1 MFRSFIYLDTDK
13 LNTYKRQIEGSTL
26 NLKSATMKKSKNAS
40 AEFKGLGG
48 KISNETQV
56 EGEYTSDPSYEY
68 DKFEVLLNDMLG
80 DNYFDL
86 VLNDFDPTT
95 LPAMSI
101 MRINSPFTVP
111 ESFDM
116 VNVIEKF
123 KPMLMGQIDTNST
136 GEQEALESILG
147 KASADV
153 PIISEFEDV
162 VISGKLNA
170 KYLLEDY
177 AQLEEYS
184 EQDVFILCKVVG
196 LMQKESVEIF
206 DPLKDFIR
214 LPRAVRRQTDFCDTT
229 GLEKIYVEGPVLKV
243 EIIAIY
249 K

>member
-1 MFRSFIYLDTDK
+1 
-13 LNTYKRQIEGSTL
+13 
-26 NLKSATMKKSKNAS
+26 MKKSKNAS

-48 KISNETQV
+48 KVGNETQV
-56 EGEYTSDPSYEY
+56 EGEYASDPSYEY
-68 DKFEVLLNDMLG
+68 DRFEALLNDMSG
-80 DNYFDL
+80 DNYFDF
-86 VLNDFDPTT
+86 VLNDFDPAT
-95 LPAMSI
+95 LPSMSI
-101 MRINSPFTVP
+101 MRINSSFTVP

-153 PIISEFEDV
+153 PIISEFDDV
-162 VISGKLNA
+162 AISGKLNA
-170 KYLLEDY
+170 KYLMEDY

-196 LMQKESVEIF
+196 LMQKENVEIF

-214 LPRAVRRQTDFCDTT
+214 LPRAVRRQTNFGDTT

>member
-1 MFRSFIYLDTDK
+1 
-13 LNTYKRQIEGSTL
+13 
-26 NLKSATMKKSKNAS
+26 
-40 AEFKGLGG
+40 
-48 KISNETQV
+48 
-56 EGEYTSDPSYEY
+56 
-68 DKFEVLLNDMLG
+68 
-80 DNYFDL
+80 
-86 VLNDFDPTT
+86 
-95 LPAMSI
+95 
-101 MRINSPFTVP
+101 
-111 ESFDM
+111 
-116 VNVIEKF
+116 
-123 KPMLMGQIDTNST
+123 MLMGQIDANST
-136 GEQEALESILG
+136 GEQEALERILG

-153 PIISEFEDV
+153 PIVSEFADV
-162 VISGKLNA
+162 AISGKLNA

-214 LPRAVRRQTDFCDTT
+214 LPRAVRRQTNFGDTT

>member
-48 KISNETQV
+48 KVGNETQV
-56 EGEYTSDPSYEY
+56 EGEYASDPSYEY
-68 DKFEVLLNDMLG
+68 DRFEALLNDMSG
-80 DNYFDL
+80 DNYFDF
-86 VLNDFDPTT
+86 VLNDFDPAT
-95 LPAMSI
+95 LPSMSI
-101 MRINSPFTVP
+101 MRINSSFTVP

-153 PIISEFEDV
+153 PIISEFDDV
-162 VISGKLNA
+162 AISGKLNA
-170 KYLLEDY
+170 KYLMEDY

-196 LMQKESVEIF
+196 LMQKENVEIF

-214 LPRAVRRQTDFCDTT
+214 LSRAVRRQTNFGDTT

>member
-1 MFRSFIYLDTDK
+1 
-13 LNTYKRQIEGSTL
+13 
-26 NLKSATMKKSKNAS
+26 MKKSKNAS
-40 AEFKGLGG
+40 VEFKGLGG
-48 KISNETQV
+48 KVGNETQV
-56 EGEYTSDPSYEY
+56 EGEYASDPSYEY
-68 DKFEVLLNDMLG
+68 DRFEALLNDMSG
-80 DNYFDL
+80 DNYFDF
-86 VLNDFDPTT
+86 VLNDFDPAT

-101 MRINSPFTVP
+101 MRINSSFTVP

-116 VNVIEKF
+116 VNAIEKF

-153 PIISEFEDV
+153 PIISEFDDV
-162 VISGKLNA
+162 AISGKLNA
-170 KYLLEDY
+170 KYLMEDY

-196 LMQKESVEIF
+196 LMQKENVEIF

-214 LPRAVRRQTDFCDTT
+214 LPRAVRRQTNFGDTT

>member
-26 NLKSATMKKSKNAS
+26 NLKSATMRKSKNA
-40 AEFKGLGG
+40 AMELKGIGG
-48 KISNETQV
+48 KIGNETQV
-56 EGEYTSDPSYEY
+56 EGEYASDPSYEY
-68 DKFEVLLNDMLG
+68 DKFESLLNDIA
-80 DNYFDL
+80 DDYYFDF

-95 LPAMSI
+95 LPSMSI
-101 MRINSPFTVP
+101 MRINSFFTIP

-123 KPMLMGQIDTNST
+123 KPMIMGQIDTNST

-153 PIISEFEDV
+153 PIISEFDEIA
-162 VISGKLNA
+162 ISGKLNA
-170 KYLLEDY
+170 KYLMEDY
-177 AQLEEYS
+177 DQLEEYS

-196 LMQKESVEIF
+196 LMRKDRVEIF

-214 LPRAVRRQTDFCDTT
+214 LPRAIRRQADFGDTA
-229 GLEKIYVEGPVLKV
+229 GLEKIYVNGPVLKV